1 MAPVGTISTAAL
13 LAFSLLAATAY
24 QARAAEPLT
33 VVPYHID
40 RSGWLVVDV
49 TLNGEGSHPFIID
62 TGATRSVVFATLA
75 ALKAFP
81 GTDAP
86 PHRVIG
92 VASDGFFPTY
102 QVGEMAIGSA
112 ALVPLVTVVL
122 DDWRI
127 GPDAP
132 QGVIGLDFLVRYRV
146 VFDADAMTMR
156 LYAPT
161 GEVPAYTG
169 RWRAVD
175 LKRSNF
181 GLNSGDL
188 FLLEAT
194 VERNALEFMLDLGA
208 AATIV
213 NTRAVG
219 GSADG
224 MAPAVGALQPRSP
237 GRVTDSLDRTV
248 DASQVLV
255 QRVQVNKS
263 SWRNQSIVVHDAAV
277 FEELGRARE
286 PFGLFGADL
295 LAERSFMLDLANDT
309 LLIGEP
315 SRRQARQRP
324 VTTEP
329 RDVLCIAAG
338 ACR

>member
-127 GPDAP
+127 GPGCAAGRDRPGFPGALP
-132 QGVIGLDFLVRYRV
+132 V

-315 SRRQARQRP
+315 SRRQARQRRA
-324 VTTEP
+324 TTEP